1 MPARDF
7 LRNVCPGTVRVKMLA
22 VLTAVAAAPPK
33 RFAGGGR
40 WAAMHGDMTG
50 WVGGRCDGPRRAR
63 AHKYSDLSSLLNYPH
78 HGHKKPLLVVV
89 DGRDKPF
96 QTQFKDSD

>member
-22 VLTAVAAAPPK
+22 VLSAVAAAPPK

-40 WAAMHGDMTG
+40 WEAMHGDMT
-50 WVGGRCDGPRRAR
+50 R
-63 AHKYSDLSSLLNYPH
+63 
-78 HGHKKPLLVVV
+78 LV
-89 DGRDKPF
+89 
-96 QTQFKDSD
+96 